1 MSLKSNQ
8 HLINQS
14 ETARI
19 VEEAGRNLQSKYGE
33 EPIPTSVIQRE
44 IERLGSYAKGSILP
58 SDYCYNLL
66 NSSPC
71 SFKHPVFIRTERG
84 RYKYVGP
91 NYPYTGA
98 IFWKPQNRKERQ
110 VGRWN
115 AGKCILD
122 EDPRT

>member
-1 MSLKSNQ
+1 MGLKTKR
-8 HLINQS
+8 HLINQN
-14 ETARI
+14 EPAKI
-19 VEEAGRNLQSKYGE
+19 VEEVGERLQSKYGK

-44 IERLGSYAKGSILP
+44 IERLGSYARGSVLP

-66 NSSPC
+66 NRSPY
-71 SFKHPVFIRTERG
+71 SFKYPVFIRTERG

-91 NYPYTGA
+91 NYPYTGP
-98 IFWKPQNRKERQ
+98 ILWKPQNGKEKQ

-115 AGKCILD
+115 AGKCNLD